1 MAFIT
6 NAGTV
11 LAMVA
16 GEPATY
22 DDTGFGALVF
32 VDVAEVESIPE
43 YGGTSQEITFTAL
56 ADAIVNKRKGSFDPG
71 SLPIPLGRDVADAG
85 QILMK
90 AAAVHTN
97 NAVQSFSITFSDAS
111 IHYFTGLVMGY
122 TVNPNDVNSV
132 VKSTATV
139 ALTNV
144 VVEA

>member
-16 GEPATY
+16 GVPATY
-22 DDTGFGALVF
+22 DAVGFAALTF
-32 VDVAEVESIPE
+32 VPVSEVETLPA

-56 ADAIVNKRKGSFDPG
+56 DDAIVNKRKGSFDPG
-71 SLPIPLGRDVADAG
+71 SISISLGRDVSDAG
-85 QILMK
+85 QTLMQ
-90 AAAVHTN
+90 AAGVHTN
-97 NAVQSFSITFSDAS
+97 NAEQSFSVTFSDAS
-111 IHYFTGLVMGY
+111 VHYFTGLVMGFD
-122 TVNPNDVNSV
+122 TIPNDANSV
-132 VKSTATV
+132 VKSAPNV